1 MTGTFS
7 YEPFEKLI
15 ASLGKDGLLKESSL
29 LHNMIHQIAWTTGS
43 ELMGE
48 LGQTLKRI
56 TKENLPRLSDDSR
69 EHIREAME
77 MGRRVWPDFKK

>member
-1 MTGTFS
+1 MN
-7 YEPFEKLI
+7 PLKNLLP
-15 ASLGKDGLLKESSL
+15 ALVRDCLLKESSL

-56 TKENLPRLSDDSR
+56 RKENLPRLSDDSR

>member
-1 MTGTFS
+1 
-7 YEPFEKLI
+7 
-15 ASLGKDGLLKESSL
+15 
-29 LHNMIHQIAWTTGS
+29 MIHQIAWTTGS

-56 TKENLPRLSDDSR
+56 RKENLPRLSDDSR